1 MANTDSPF
9 GLRPHNKLGSTP
21 NGNGLTPYKV
31 QINGTA
37 GSSSAIYQG
46 DMVIPLTNGLVDVSA
61 ADGGSVAILGVMA
74 GCQYID
80 LSGKPI
86 FTNQYPGTSSLKSGT
101 EATVF
106 VYDDPHQVYEIQCDA
121 SLTNLV
127 TATALIHSN
136 AEGTGFGS
144 ETANGISSGE
154 ISVASAGATTA
165 TDNFR
170 IVGFKDVE
178 GIDYTSAGVVALVKL
193 NLPFHTATTGL

>member
-31 QINGTA
+31 QIPGTA

-46 DMVIPLTNGLVDVSA
+46 DMVIPLTNG
-61 ADGGSVAILGVMA
+61 SVAILGVMA
-74 GCQYID
+74 GCQYTD
-80 LSGKPI
+80 LSGKPV

-106 VYDDPHQVYEIQCDA
+106 VYDDPAQVYEVNCDA
-121 SLTNLV
+121 TLTNLV

-136 AEGTGFGS
+136 AEGAGFGS

-170 IVGFKDVE
+170 IVGFKDVPS
-178 GIDYTSAGVVALVKL
+178 IDYAAAGVVALVKL
-193 NLPFHTATTGL
+193 NLPFHLDSTGL

>member
-127 TATALIHSN
+127 TATALIHGN

-170 IVGFKDVE
+170 IIGFKDVE
-178 GIDYTSAGVVALVKL
+178 GIDYTAAGVVALVKL
-193 NLPFHTATTGL
+193 NLPFHVATTGL

>member
-21 NGNGLTPYKV
+21 NGNGLTPSTV
-31 QINGTA
+31 QIPGTA

-74 GCQYID
+74 GCQYTD
-80 LSGKPI
+80 LSGKPV

-106 VYDDPHQVYEIQCDA
+106 VYDDPAQVYEVNCDA
-121 SLTNLV
+121 TLTNLV

-136 AEGTGFGS
+136 AEGAGFGS

-170 IVGFKDVE
+170 IVGFKDVPS
-178 GIDYTSAGVVALVKL
+178 IDYAAAGVVALVKL
-193 NLPFHTATTGL
+193 NLPFHLDSTGL

>member
-127 TATALIHSN
+127 TATALIHGN

-170 IVGFKDVE
+170 VIGFKDVE
-178 GIDYTSAGVVALVKL
+178 GIDYAAAGVVALVKL
-193 NLPFHTATTGL
+193 NLPFHVATTGL